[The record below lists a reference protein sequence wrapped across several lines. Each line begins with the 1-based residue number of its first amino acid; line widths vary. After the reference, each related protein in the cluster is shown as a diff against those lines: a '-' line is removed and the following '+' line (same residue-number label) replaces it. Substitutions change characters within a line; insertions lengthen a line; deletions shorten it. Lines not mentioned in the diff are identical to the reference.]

1 MKEDELLM
9 IEVRCKKCDKLLMK
23 IKGTAYVE
31 IKCPRCKAINKYNI
45 KPPEQRK

>member
-1 MKEDELLM
+1 M
-9 IEVRCKKCDKLLMK
+9 IEIKCTKCGKLLMK
-23 IKGTAYVE
+23 IKGTAYIE